1 LHFLIEMTCRA
12 SFRGVQTTI
21 TDSIGKKSDGQET
34 RLSIVPACV
43 LYRNR
48 WTGEDDQRIRKIQT
62 SRAERSLTLY
72 RIEGDLHKIKC
83 TPINYWRQRR
93 LFEDATQP
101 PFVRIAVRAFSS
113 EVDTGSRE
121 ENA

>member
-1 LHFLIEMTCRA
+1 MTGFVSR
-12 SFRGVQTTI
+12 RPNNHHH
-21 TDSIGKKSDGQET
+21 SIGKKSDGLET

-43 LYRNR
+43 LYRYR

-72 RIEGDLHKIKC
+72 RIEGDLHKINC
-83 TPINYWRQRR
+83 TPINYWSQR
-93 LFEDATQP
+93 LFEDAMQP